1 MTTDQPTSTAVAG
14 QQATKPDRPTYIGI
28 HTRDETTQVLYVSSG
43 CRQGVGFTPEYVMK
57 QRAKDFIADEFD
69 SNDYA
74 SVYASRE
81 TTNPFTEEEEDEDEA
96 NAYIMY
102 VNLKSASG
110 TPILTRVTSFKCD
123 NCVIYVGMAFPE
135 IPYSNRR
142 ELEVQMLDGAMKRL
156 NVTRER
162 EMKIEAR
169 RQLASDPN
177 TRTPLYY
184 ARSKQVKAAFVLEN
198 PEVTGV
204 ELQETGRR
212 PTGPLIA
219 FVTGSVSRLID
230 ADTSDLMSYP
240 FLKLVAPEDVL
251 HVSKYFDRL
260 GESTDVM
267 FENFSLLNRPHIIEG
282 DIFVSDEEN
291 TRIVVECL
299 GAAVQDGVALLL
311 RMVRSQP
318 PPRRDSE
325 GNYIRTSSQDIDGN
339 GGYVSLSELI
349 SSDPDTSDA
358 PGWSKLR

>member
-1 MTTDQPTSTAVAG
+1 MTTDQAISASTAG

-28 HTRDETTQVLYVSSG
+28 HTRDETTQILYVSSG

-57 QRAKDFIADEFD
+57 QKAKDFIADEFD

-74 SVYASRE
+74 SVYSSKE
-81 TTNPFTEEEEDEDEA
+81 STNPFTEEEEDEDEA

-135 IPYSNRR
+135 IPYSNRH

-162 EMKIEAR
+162 ELRIEAKR
-169 RQLASDPN
+169 RLANDPN
-177 TRTPLYY
+177 TRGALYY

-198 PEVTGV
+198 PDTTGL

-212 PTGPLIA
+212 PTGPLIV

-251 HVSKYFDRL
+251 HVGKYFERL
-260 GESTDVM
+260 GESTDVL
-267 FENFSLLNRPHIIEG
+267 FENFSLLYRPHIIEG

-318 PPRRDSE
+318 PPKRDSE
-325 GNYIRTSSQDIDGN
+325 GNYIRTKANDIEEDS
-339 GGYVSLSELI
+339 GYVTLSELI
-349 SSDPDTSDA
+349 TSDPDTSDA
-358 PGWSKLR
+358 PVWSKLR